1 MSGQDAWTRGP
12 RRTDMQMNAPGAGS
26 APGSGGL
33 ATNGATAAT
42 PTDLEALSCVSCR
55 ARKLKCCRTKPACA
69 RCVKV
74 KAECVYPE
82 SRRKPAFKRRN
93 VKELE
98 ERLGRAPL
106 PTHAIFI

>member
-1 MSGQDAWTRGP
+1 MSGEDAWTTPTARHAP
-12 RRTDMQMNAPGAGS
+12 APGWTPATGGPTGAAAA
-26 APGSGGL
+26 APE
-33 ATNGATAAT
+33 
-42 PTDLEALSCVSCR
+42 LEALSCISCR

-82 SRRKPAFKRRN
+82 SRRKPAFKRKN

-98 ERLGRAPL
+98 ERLGMWAPL
-106 PTHAIFI
+106 T